1 MSLKNFLKQS
11 KVINSYIGFYV
22 EHGVNPLNMKG
33 KYNINSYILKKGEG
47 VNPLNM
53 KGKYNKEIYEPFQV
67 DADKMMK
74 ELGDNI

>member
-33 KYNINSYILKKGEG
+33 KYN
-47 VNPLNM
+47 
-53 KGKYNKEIYEPFQV
+53 KEIYEPFQV